1 MALHDILSMYV
12 RTTGVP
18 WTLLLFVLV
27 AWIVIRCIF
36 RIFFHPLR
44 HIPGPLRTKCSSLW
58 LNYHMYIGDLA
69 TATHKLHS
77 IYGPMVRVAPN
88 DIDVATADA
97 LGPIYVDHG
106 GFEKSDHYSKFNLID
121 HSTIFSTL
129 SVAARSSRAKAVLP
143 IFSANST
150 REATETISGFANH
163 LVRRMGMEAKTGRRV
178 DILSLLRA
186 FAFDV
191 VSSQLMQKPY
201 GGLEESSPLLSAYPF
216 IDSIS
221 QLGSLFFLSHSLYA
235 VIEWLLIS
243 IPGNIETK
251 SSFKT
256 MEVYLKSVVNQAK
269 AGGSS
274 YPSRLL
280 AQGMGA
286 DEVAVECGD
295 VLYAGTDATAQV
307 LATICWNLVAHP
319 EQ

>member
-1 MALHDILSMYV
+1 MALHDILNMYV
-12 RTTGVP
+12 PTTGIS
-18 WTLLLFVLV
+18 WTLLPFVLV
-27 AWIVIRCIF
+27 SWIVIRCIF

-69 TATHKLHS
+69 TATHRLHS
-77 IYGPMVRVAPN
+77 IYGPVVRVAPN
-88 DIDVATADA
+88 DIDMATADA
-97 LGPIYVDHG
+97 LGPIYVDRG
-106 GFEKSDHYSKFNLID
+106 GFEKSHHYSKYNVIG

-129 SVAARSSRAKAVLP
+129 SLAARSSRAKAVLP
-143 IFSANST
+143 IFSTNST
-150 REATETISGFANH
+150 REATETISEFANH

-191 VSSQLMQKPY
+191 VSSQVMQKPY

-216 IDSIS
+216 IDLIS
-221 QLGSLFFLSHSLYA
+221 QLGSLFFLSNSLYA
-235 VIEWLLIS
+235 VVEWLLIF
-243 IPGNIETK
+243 IPGNLETK

-256 MEVYLKSVVNQAK
+256 MELYFKSIVNQAK

-295 VLYAGTDATAQV
+295 VLYAGTDATGHV
-307 LATICWNLVAHP
+307 LATICWSLVAHP